1 VVEGADFQFEEIR
14 LIGYHLYGEGR
25 RHLIPDKPKTVQLN
39 FHSHCGILNVAAAVL
54 SCLFQAFPDSA
65 KQLKEDRGLF
75 HGPRPG
81 VFDKV
86 SRSRLRQLVLNRNGI
101 VVLTHYAGVA
111 ALRRAFDEHP
121 LVYGI

>member
-1 VVEGADFQFEEIR
+1 
-14 LIGYHLYGEGR
+14 
-25 RHLIPDKPKTVQLN
+25 
-39 FHSHCGILNVAAAVL
+39 LNVAAAVL

-86 SRSRLRQLVLNRNGI
+86 SRSRLRELVLNRNGI
-101 VVLTHYAGVA
+101 VVLTHDAGVA
-111 ALRRAFDEHP
+111 ALRRALMNIFWSTESEKQRASSSKRLCWSTFL
-121 LVYGI
+121 LVYPCRCKSCGATCGLVEIPLM